1 MSCIEHFPLTLWL
14 ALFCENAEGLKRMTI
29 VVKYLGLSDYQ
40 ETYDAMREFT
50 KNRNAKT
57 PDEIWLLEHTPVF
70 TLGLAGDPSNLHSPS
85 NQIPLM
91 QADRGGEITY
101 HGPGQIVAYLLLDL
115 RRLGIHVKELVNRIE
130 QAVIDTLSEYN
141 LQAQRKSGA
150 PGIYVAVQK
159 QVPEEFHGA
168 KIAALG
174 LKVSKG
180 CSYHGLALNYS
191 TDLDAFSRIHPCGY
205 EGLRTIDMETLGIG
219 DNIGM
224 VSKRLTTHLQQ
235 QLLLT

>member
-1 MSCIEHFPLTLWL
+1 MPMS
-14 ALFCENAEGLKRMTI
+14 I
-29 VVKYLGLSDYQ
+29 VVKNLGLTDYQ
-40 ETYDAMREFT
+40 VTFDAMREFT
-50 KNRNAKT
+50 KGRNPST

-130 QAVIDTLSEYN
+130 QAVIDTLSEYH
-141 LQAQRKSGA
+141 LKFQRKSGA
-150 PGIYVAVQK
+150 PGIYVSIQQ

-191 TDLDAFSRIHPCGY
+191 TDLEAFSRIHPCGY
-205 EGLRTIDMETLGIG
+205 EGLRTVDMETLGIG
-219 DNIGM
+219 DNIGE
-224 VSKRLTTHLQQ
+224 VSKRLTSHLER
-235 QLLLT
+235 LLLLP